1 MSILSDDKKALD
13 KGRKNKLGPDAKISL
28 RDQIVKKL
36 FNKLE
41 DEKIGLEIQKSWL
54 LETSR
59 IQPLLDRQQVYL
71 RDLDEHLPAD
81 AEQPF
86 SGSSNLHIPMPF
98 IVSKTYQA
106 RFMQAIWAVDP
117 PFTVRARREDG
128 VNKEA
133 LIEGFMRYVIYNWA
147 NYNHGIEEQVETWLQ
162 QWTNTGT
169 GIMKVR
175 WDVEW
180 CRFLDTEE
188 QAVPAPPIAVT
199 QPDGSTVLVPQ
210 MTVQEVEVDRRVK
223 KYSGPVVEVVPIEDF
238 RMVGGAGDADA
249 ADMVIHRSFMTAS
262 TLWTGVDLGYFDADN
277 VEEVIRSGE
286 DRKSAASGRG
296 IDTIRAEHAG
306 KADVDTDT
314 DLDRY
319 EILEAYLRMDVDG
332 SGINS
337 DIVVWVHQHT
347 GRILR
352 ATYLHRIDPTG
363 QRPFSVI
370 HFHKKLNEEYGTG
383 LLETLHPLSVE
394 LDAMHNMRIDNG
406 IITNMPVG
414 FYRPTSGLDPETI
427 QMEPGQLIPL
437 DNPQTDVYFPPR
449 PNATSFGAQEE
460 QAIQVYVERLTGVS
474 DLSLGVMS
482 GSQGATRTASGVRAL
497 MGESNSNLD
506 LHLRR
511 LMRGWR
517 KVLHLLYNQVAVR
530 GDPELVFRV
539 TGEDGR
545 DVFQRVARDRDLIA
559 IDFELNANS
568 ANSNKSVQIEVSQQI
583 MQLTMNPINIQIG
596 VSGPDEIYNAQKSY
610 LAALGVKNPHS
621 FIKKPANY
629 MINLTPEEEM
639 NRVIRGEA
647 VPVAINADHDGFMAF
662 VDALLKAQDKQ
673 QLLTEDQIK
682 ALIMQAKAHEEAAG
696 ALRQQQAQAAVQM
709 QMQQNAALS
718 QNQAP
723 PAMNPM
729 EGTAPGQL
737 T

>member
-1 MSILSDDKKALD
+1 MSILSDDKRALE
-13 KGRKNKLGPDAKISL
+13 GRRNKLGPDAKIGL

-41 DEKIGLEIQKSWL
+41 DEKVGLKVSEVWH
-54 LETSR
+54 LETAN
-59 IQPLLDRQQVYL
+59 IAALLDRQQVFL

-81 AEQPF
+81 ANQPF

-106 RFMQAIWAVDP
+106 RFMQAIWSVDP

-128 VNKEA
+128 VDKEA
-133 LIEGFMRYVIYNWA
+133 LIEGFMRYVIYSWA
-147 NYNHGIEEQVETWLQ
+147 NYYHGIEEQVETWIK
-162 QWTNTGT
+162 QWVDTGT

-180 CRFLDTEE
+180 CRYMDAEQ
-188 QAVPAPPIAVT
+188 QAVPAPPLVQT
-199 QPDGSTVLVPQ
+199 DPQTGESVLVPQ
-210 MTVQEVEVDRRVK
+210 MAIQDVEVNRKIK
-223 KYSGPVVEVVPIEDF
+223 KFSGPVVDVVPLEDF
-238 RMVGGAGDADA
+238 RMMGGAGDPDA
-249 ADMVIHRSFMTAS
+249 ADMLIHRSFLTAS
-262 TLWTGVDLGYFDADN
+262 DLWTGVDLGYYDADN

-286 DRKSAASGRG
+286 DRKSAALGRS
-296 IDTIRAEHAG
+296 IDTLRAEHAG
-306 KADVDTDT
+306 KANVDVET

-319 EILEAYLRMDVDG
+319 EILEAYMRMDVDG

-337 DIVVWVHQHT
+337 DIVVWVHNDT
-347 GRILR
+347 KRILR
-352 ATYLHRIDPTG
+352 ATYLYRIDPNG

-511 LMRGWR
+511 LMRGWK
-517 KVLHLLYNQVAVR
+517 KVIHLLYNQVAVR

-545 DVFQRVARDRDLIA
+545 DVFQRMARDKDMVA
-559 IDFELNANS
+559 VDFELNANS
-568 ANSNKSVQIEVSQQI
+568 SNSNKSVQIEVSQQL
-583 MQLTMNPINIQIG
+583 MQLTMNPINIQTGIC
-596 VSGPDEIYNAQKSY
+596 GPDQIYNAQKAY
-610 LAALGVKNPHS
+610 LAALGIKNPHS
-621 FIKKPANY
+621 YLKKPAAY
-629 MINLTPEEEM
+629 MLSFTPEEEM
-639 NRVIRGEA
+639 NRLIRGQD
-647 VPVAINADHDGFMAF
+647 VPVAISSDHDGFIAF
-662 VDALLKAQDKQ
+662 IDALMKSQDRQ
-673 QLLTEDQIK
+673 QILSDDQMMV
-682 ALIMQAKAHEEAAG
+682 LIRQAKKHEEAKA
-696 ALRQQQAQAAVQM
+696 ALQQQQAQAAVQQQM
-709 QMQQNAALS
+709 QMNAAQS

-729 EGTAPGQL
+729 EGSAPGQL